1 MSCKC
6 NQKPEPVPSLPKL
19 YNFKTETYLGDTC
32 DSCSEQGDE
41 LKAKIICEFLN
52 LISYI
57 ERGYHPDYEFILEE
71 ISLLEIYNN
80 LDKKDFILQYYLNN
94 PWETF

>member
-32 DSCSEQGDE
+32 DSCSE
-41 LKAKIICEFLN
+41 
-52 LISYI
+52 
-57 ERGYHPDYEFILEE
+57 
-71 ISLLEIYNN
+71 
-80 LDKKDFILQYYLNN
+80 
-94 PWETF
+94 